1 MKWSAKLEAAALAV
15 AEDVLSDIKIA
26 EAAGVTKKTLESWKR
41 EPEFQSRVKTFVKD
55 ISEEMQQYGVARKA
69 RRIAR
74 LNGDYKALRQIVL
87 DRAAFYERERR
98 ETEARI
104 KALEA
109 RSEEAEARSQ
119 SLELESKEAQSEEA
133 EARSQSLELES
144 KEAQAA
150 KQDSERL
157 AREAVHLRGNP
168 CFHPGMDTG
177 WLLVQS
183 KQHGVDIVLDAG
195 TEAALR
201 AIEQQAAKE
210 LGQWTE
216 KSKIEHDFSNL
227 TDGELIQ
234 AALAEAKSAVTGNG
248 KTGPDA

>member
-119 SLELESKEAQSEEA
+119 SLELESKEAQ
-133 EARSQSLELES
+133 
-144 KEAQAA
+144 AA